1 MNLLIIK
8 DKKLYYNQIR
18 VAKLRKKNKKK
29 TVIEKKELAN
39 KQFYYFCSVVSS
51 AKCRRL
57 REYTGRQKRTLSRR

>member
-29 TVIEKKELAN
+29 
-39 KQFYYFCSVVSS
+39 
-51 AKCRRL
+51 R
-57 REYTGRQKRTLSRR
+57 